1 VVTAGGW
8 PSAVVVHAG
17 GRDQYQVAL
26 ALHEANLLERLV
38 TDFYAPDTKLGP
50 FSARDTEIF
59 ARRLGRRY
67 SEALPGRKVYWSKKR
82 LFSLL
87 AALYRQS
94 SVNVADREYQLSM
107 DAYRIAR
114 EGDTA
119 LFAYSYYAAAAFAQT
134 SPPIRYRFDF
144 QVHPHPTVV
153 RRLLSE
159 EAIRFSE
166 ARQEILAEPDLAMS
180 DDDARTLSD
189 APLKANGWVAASS
202 FTAQT
207 LADVGIPRTK
217 IHVVP
222 YGVSTDAFPAKQSR
236 DAAADPLHVVFVGSP
251 GQRKGLYDLLTALG
265 TLREKRLR
273 LTVCGRGDVG
283 ESLLARIRQ
292 VNGELV
298 QGLDHA
304 ALVGLL
310 HTADV
315 MVLPSIVEGF
325 AHVVLEAMSCGVP
338 VISTPNTCGPDVIRE
353 ATDGFIVPIRSPE
366 AIADRLSWCLENR
379 RELAEMGRQSAW
391 QARQFTWPRF
401 RQGIRDAY
409 SEMVASVES

>member
-1 VVTAGGW
+1 VVTAGGL

-38 TDFYAPDTKLGP
+38 TDFYAPNTKIGP
-50 FSARDTEIF
+50 FSARDTDIY

-67 SEALPGRKVYWSKKR
+67 CDALPGKKVYWSRKSM
-82 LFSLL
+82 LALL
-87 AALYRQS
+87 AARLKKS
-94 SVNVADREYQLSM
+94 NEDDTDRELALSM
-107 DAYRIAR
+107 DAYRIAL
-114 EGDTA
+114 EGDAA

-134 SPPIRYRFDF
+134 SPPITYRFDF
-144 QVHPHPTVV
+144 QVHPHPTAV
-153 RRLLSE
+153 RRLLSD
-159 EAIRFSE
+159 EAMRFAE

-180 DDDARTLSD
+180 DDDARTLAD

-207 LADVGIPRTK
+207 LAEVGIPRAK
-217 IHVVP
+217 IHVIP

-236 DAAADPLHVVFVGSP
+236 DAAADPLHVVFVGTP

-283 ESLLARIRQ
+283 EPLLARIRQ
-292 VNGELV
+292 ANGELV

-338 VISTPNTCGPDVIRE
+338 VITTPNKCGPDVIRE
-353 ATDGFIVPIRSPE
+353 ATDGFIVPIRAPE

-379 RELAEMGRQSAW
+379 RELAEMGRQSAC
-391 QARQFTWPRF
+391 QARQFTWPHF
-401 RQGIRDAY
+401 RQAVRGAY
-409 SEMVASVES
+409 ADMGRSVRG